1 MGKTSSLSVCSQLG
15 KRVAY
20 LRKERHMSQLSLSLE
35 SGISKSYI
43 SDLERGQRN
52 PTVGVLVRLVK
63 ALGVTLE
70 ELFRGIV
77 GLEQLL

>member
-1 MGKTSSLSVCSQLG
+1 
-15 KRVAY
+15 
-20 LRKERHMSQLSLSLE
+20 MSQLSLSLE
-35 SGISKSYI
+35 SGISKSYL

-70 ELFRGIV
+70 ELFRGVV